1 MWQYRGMAPLP
12 DELRTLL
19 AGPNV
24 AHIATLLPNGSP
36 HSVAV
41 WAGVDGDRAYFFTQ
55 DGSRKARNLADDP
68 RVAISIVAHDNPYAT
83 AWLRGRVVQ
92 TLHGEEALVKIDE
105 LALKYTGQPF
115 PMRQGTVFLIDVER
129 AGAMTLPFQPL
140 PA

>member
-1 MWQYRGMAPLP
+1 MGLPGARMAISLAC
-12 DELRTLL
+12 RRFQMSSARLL
-19 AGPNV
+19 AGPNI
-24 AHIATLLPNGSP
+24 AHIATLLPDGSP

-55 DGSRKARNLADDP
+55 DGSRKARNIADDP

-105 LALKYTGQPF
+105 LALKYTGSRSRCAPG
-115 PMRQGTVFLIDVER
+115 RCS
-129 AGAMTLPFQPL
+129 
-140 PA
+140 